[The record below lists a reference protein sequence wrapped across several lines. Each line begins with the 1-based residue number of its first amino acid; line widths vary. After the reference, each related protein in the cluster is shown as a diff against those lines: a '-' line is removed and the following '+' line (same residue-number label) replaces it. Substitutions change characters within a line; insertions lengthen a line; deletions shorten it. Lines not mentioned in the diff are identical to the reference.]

1 MISSDYH
8 IHSAF
13 SEDCE
18 TPLRS
23 IAEAAIQKG
32 LKRICIT
39 DHDDY
44 GFEAEGIG
52 ALRNPGEYVAAVQR
66 LREEYEDRIEIL
78 LGLEMG
84 MQPTQEVSDHFSKL
98 TAEYPF
104 DCVVSSMHIVDG
116 KDPYFGELFDEMSD
130 EEAYRFTFQHM
141 RTCIQK
147 ISNFDILGHIDYIV
161 RYGAQKAEHYSCI
174 RLSEELDAL
183 LQTVIDMGKGIE
195 INTSGLRY
203 LGFCHPHIDILQRYR
218 ELGGEIITFGSDAH
232 RPEDIAYGFN
242 LAEELLRS
250 IGYKYYTCFRKRE
263 AFFMKI

>member
-1 MISSDYH
+1 MICSDYH
-8 IHSAF
+8 IHSRF
-13 SEDCE
+13 SEDCG
-18 TPLRS
+18 TPLHS
-23 IAEAAIQKG
+23 IVETAIQKG
-32 LKRICIT
+32 LERICIT

-44 GFEAEGIG
+44 GFEADEIG
-52 ALRNPGEYVAAVQR
+52 ALKNPEEYVAAIQR

-78 LGLEMG
+78 LGVEMG
-84 MQPTQEVSDHFSKL
+84 MQPIQDVEAHFSKL
-98 TAEYPF
+98 TEEYPF
-104 DCVVSSMHIVDG
+104 DFVINSMHIVDG
-116 KDPYFGELFDEMSD
+116 RDPYFGELFDEMSD
-130 EEAYRFTFQHM
+130 EDAYRFTFQHM
-141 RTCIQK
+141 QECIRK
-147 ISNFDILGHIDYIV
+147 IPDFDVLGHIDYIV
-161 RYGAQKAEHYSCI
+161 RYGTQKAEHYSCL

-203 LGFCHPHIDILQRYR
+203 LGFCHPHMDILQRYR

-232 RPEDIAYGFN
+232 RPEDIAYGFH